1 MDRIIFRTRYFESGF
16 LALDQTAG
24 NVVLG
29 VGKTGI
35 SLYTVDNCSV
45 EGNIIEGNDS
55 NEVGIDIQ
63 SSSVRRSSDINVSG
77 NQIKSGFKN
86 GINTFKSTGTGF
98 DRIAITDNR
107 LKTVVQHIQ
116 LKGKF

>member
-1 MDRIIFRTRYFESGF
+1 M
-16 LALDQTAG
+16 
-24 NVVLG
+24 G

-35 SLYTVDNCSV
+35 SLYTVNNCSV

-77 NQIKSGFKN
+77 NQIKSG
-86 GINTFKSTGTGF
+86 INTFKSTGTGF

-107 LKTVVQHIQ
+107 LKTRV
-116 LKGKF
+116 

>member
-1 MDRIIFRTRYFESGF
+1 
-16 LALDQTAG
+16 
-24 NVVLG
+24 
-29 VGKTGI
+29 
-35 SLYTVDNCSV
+35 
-45 EGNIIEGNDS
+45 
-55 NEVGIDIQ
+55 
-63 SSSVRRSSDINVSG
+63 VSG